1 MIRVLVSVFC
11 AWLMICYLFLAFK
24 SWDSVPSWLYYIW
37 DKSFGAGFIM
47 WLCLYKNVKF
57 NDRYVVAPVVIFSFI
72 RLLLDIFSFFTGV
85 TAYNQYRIG
94 VLFLFLTIV
103 FYVLT
108 LSRSNVFHKWLSKLL
123 FN

>member
-24 SWDSVPSWLYYIW
+24 SWDSIPSWLYYIW
-37 DKSFGAGFIM
+37 DKSFGGGFIM
-47 WLCLYKNVKF
+47 WLCLYWNVKSY
-57 NDRYVVAPVVIFSFI
+57 DRYVVAPVVVFCFL
-72 RLLLDIFSFFTGV
+72 RFLLDVFSAFTGI
-85 TAYNQYRIG
+85 TAANEWR
-94 VLFLFLTIV
+94 VAALFILLIAV

-108 LSRSNVFHKWLSKLL
+108 LKRSNIFHKWISKLL